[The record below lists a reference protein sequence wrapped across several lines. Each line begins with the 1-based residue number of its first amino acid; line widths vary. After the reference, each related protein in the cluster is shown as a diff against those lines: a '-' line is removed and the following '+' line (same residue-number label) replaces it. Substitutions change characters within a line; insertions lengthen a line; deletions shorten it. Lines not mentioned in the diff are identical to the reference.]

1 MTIHH
6 PISQPEGRGNS
17 RGTMV
22 GVAGRGFSL
31 IEILITVALLSVI
44 ILGLVAMFNQVRRAF
59 TSSITQVDMLESGR
73 AAMDML
79 TRELEQPIPANIPY
93 VVSDPSRNPP
103 FRTNFFAINF
113 FADVSYTPSV
123 LALTDPQDLRTNVLE
138 ELFFLNHYNQQWSGI
153 GYRVSTPNLGYGTLY
168 KYTSNNVAPGNVPF
182 TLMAFENTPI
192 LNMNRIADGVVH
204 FRIRAYDTNGV
215 LITSGKP
222 NGCPL
227 LPYPASG
234 APNSVASV
242 PFPLTFPDI
251 YNYSFATS
259 AVPAYLEL
267 ELGILEA
274 RSAERLRSLGGNAA
288 LSQAFIASH
297 VGQIHLFRQRITLRN
312 VDPGAYK

>member
-1 MTIHH
+1 MFPEIMTIHH
-6 PISQPEGRGNS
+6 PISQPEKHGNS

-22 GVAGRGFSL
+22 GVAGAKRGFSL
-31 IEILITVALLSVI
+31 VEILITVALLSVI

-73 AAMDML
+73 ATMDML
-79 TRELEQPIPANIPY
+79 TRELEQIIPANIPFGSKFY
-93 VVSDPSRNPP
+93 
-103 FRTNFFAINF
+103 TINF

-123 LALTDPQDLRTNVLE
+123 LALTDPKDLRTNVLE

-168 KYTSNNVAPGNVPF
+168 KYTSNNVAPGNVPL
-182 TLMAFENTPI
+182 TLMSFENTPI
-192 LNMNRIADGVVH
+192 SNMNRIADGVVH
-204 FRIRAYDTNGV
+204 FRVLAYDANGV

-242 PFPLTFPDI
+242 PYPLTFPDI

-274 RSAERLRSLGGNAA
+274 RSAERLRSLGGNAT

-297 VGQIHLFRQRITLRN
+297 VGQVHLFRQRISLRN
-312 VDPGAYK
+312 VDPNAYK